1 MEKLGISQTYI
12 NFIKILYKDNIY
24 IITNNGF
31 LSEPISL
38 SRVLRQGC
46 PLSLPLHVVQGEVKT
61 TNINKMNSI
70 IGLYTKQKKKQIKI
84 SQYADDSNFFLKNQE
99 SVKQVLQYFQNLKK
113 ATGVTINL
121 EKITLLPINTNNTI
135 NIPNDITIM
144 EQYQTTKVLGVLYN
158 EDL

>member
-38 SRVLRQGC
+38 SRILRQGC

-70 IGLYTKQKKKQIKI
+70 IGLYTKQKKNKSKYRNMQMTPI
-84 SQYADDSNFFLKNQE
+84 FF
-99 SVKQVLQYFQNLKK
+99 
-113 ATGVTINL
+113 
-121 EKITLLPINTNNTI
+121 
-135 NIPNDITIM
+135 
-144 EQYQTTKVLGVLYN
+144 
-158 EDL
+158 